1 MTASGATL
9 RIYRPARTA
18 MQSGR
23 ANTKRWLME
32 YDPSEQQ
39 EADPLMG
46 WAGSGDTN
54 RQLKLWFATSEEA
67 AAFAEKKG
75 LRFRVEAPH
84 ERTVKVKTYADN
96 FAFTRI
102 R

>member
-1 MTASGATL
+1 MTTSGPTV
-9 RIYRPARTA
+9 RIYRPARNA

-23 ANTKRWLME
+23 GNTTRWLLE
-32 YDPSEQQ
+32 YDPAEGQ
-39 EADPLMG
+39 EADGLMG

-67 AAFAEKKG
+67 VAFAQKKG
-75 LRFRVEAPH
+75 LAYRVEAPH
-84 ERTVKVKTYADN
+84 ERTVKVRAYADN

>member
-1 MTASGATL
+1 
-9 RIYRPARTA
+9 

-23 ANTKRWLME
+23 ANTKRWLLE
-32 YDPSEQQ
+32 YDPSEHQ

-67 AAFAEKKG
+67 VAFAEKKA
-75 LRFRVEAPH
+75 LRYRIEAPH
-84 ERTVKVKTYADN
+84 ERTVTVRAYADN

-102 R
+102 K